1 MTMDLYPWLL
11 LIHRSCVALSLSLF
25 LLRAVGVLRGQAWP
39 MRANWRWLSVGIDTL
54 LLSAG
59 ASLWYVLALNPLQQT
74 WLGAK
79 LMLLVLYIGLG
90 SLALKRAPSLRG
102 KSLALGAAV
111 AIAAIMVGIGWTRHP
126 LGWFAI

>member
-1 MTMDLYPWLL
+1 
-11 LIHRSCVALSLSLF
+11 
-25 LLRAVGVLRGQAWP
+25 

-59 ASLWYVLALNPLQQT
+59 ASLWFVLALNPLQQT

-90 SLALKRAPSLRG
+90 SLALKRAPSLRS
-102 KSLALGAAV
+102 KSLALGAAA

-126 LGWFAI
+126 LGWFSL

>member
-1 MTMDLYPWLL
+1 MRMNTYPWLL

-25 LLRAVGVLRGQAWP
+25 MLRAIGVLRGQAWP
-39 MRANWRWLSVGIDTL
+39 MRAIWRWLSVGIDTV

-59 ASLWYVLALNPLQQT
+59 ASLWFVLALNPLQQT

-90 SLALKRAPSLRG
+90 SLALKRAPTLHG
-102 KSLALGAAV
+102 KGLSLGAAV
-111 AIAAIMVGIGWTRHP
+111 AVAAVMVGIAWTRHP
-126 LGWFAI
+126 LGWFSL